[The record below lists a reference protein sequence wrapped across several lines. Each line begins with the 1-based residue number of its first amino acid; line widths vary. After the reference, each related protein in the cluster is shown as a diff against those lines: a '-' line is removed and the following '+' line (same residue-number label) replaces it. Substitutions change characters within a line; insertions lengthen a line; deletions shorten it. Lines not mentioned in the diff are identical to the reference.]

1 MSSPSDTFHLSTGS
15 SPMISLLG
23 ICLEKTIIQKNTCT
37 VVFIALFTIV
47 MTWRQLK
54 GPSTDEWIKKM
65 WYIDTMEYYL
75 AIKKNE
81 IMALAATWLD
91 LEIVTISEVSQKKT
105 NTIWYCLFVESKNND
120 KWTYLLNRNRVI
132 DIENKF
138 MVTKGKRHWGG
149 IN

>member
-1 MSSPSDTFHLSTGS
+1 
-15 SPMISLLG
+15 MISLLG

-37 VVFIALFTIV
+37 IVFIALFTIV

-65 WYIDTMEYYL
+65 WYTDTMEYYL

-81 IMALAATWLD
+81 IMALEATWLD

-105 NTIWYCLFVESKNND
+105 NRHRKQIYGYQREKALGRD
-120 KWTYLLNRNRVI
+120 KLGV
-132 DIENKF
+132 
-138 MVTKGKRHWGG
+138 
-149 IN
+149 